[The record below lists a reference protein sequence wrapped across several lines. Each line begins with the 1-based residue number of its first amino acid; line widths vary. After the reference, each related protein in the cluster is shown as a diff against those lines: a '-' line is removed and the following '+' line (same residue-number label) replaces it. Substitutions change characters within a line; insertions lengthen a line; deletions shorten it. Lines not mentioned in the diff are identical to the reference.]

1 MGIKLLPTS
10 ALVQQQMDREN
21 FGSQAR
27 QESDLEGRESLKAD
41 IRGTGTLVKAI
52 SVRKWCRYSGIAA
65 AEFRTAAEAEGLT
78 GRAARDRALDLMEQA
93 SHAPEW
99 TDRFIVVDGHT
110 RVSILEELAQEGVE
124 ELTFHTGSME
134 VSFATTSIYA
144 EVLPSFT
151 ELAEDMSDDEPGT
164 PDFLLAVN
172 TLLSKQLQTQESAN
186 IGVTW
191 QDASRSVNFWQM
203 LQLGIQKGLMP
214 SDPFG
219 IAEPGISDEK
229 LRKLAEKSALD
240 EIVQQSGKDRKEI
253 LELIK
258 LSDPTVTKPELY
270 EAYKEGLILKT
281 HLTELRQLWLAPVVD
296 EESGEVTNQ
305 EQVDSVEALRAG
317 LLKRCLEGE
326 LSPTQLR
333 KKISSIQ
340 AGGTKIKEKGR
351 ASKPTAQRI
360 PSLSEETAT
369 AWVQLLDGAAE
380 SASETN
386 QAVIAGAIA
395 AIKAAADAA
404 TQNANGVLGFI
415 LLEAEEYLEDLDEA
429 IEAKQG

>member
-1 MGIKLLPTS
+1 
-10 ALVQQQMDREN
+10 MDRDN
-21 FGSQAR
+21 FGTQAR
-27 QESDLEGRESLKAD
+27 QESDLEGREALKAD
-41 IRGTGTLVKAI
+41 IRGTGTLVKAVT
-52 SVRKWCRYSGIAA
+52 VRKWCRYSGIAA

-93 SHAPEW
+93 SHSTEW
-99 TDRFIVVDGHT
+99 TDRYIVVDGHT
-110 RVSILEELAQEGVE
+110 RVGILEELAQEGVN

-134 VSFATTSIYA
+134 VAFATTSIYA

-151 ELAEDMSDDEPGT
+151 ELAEDISDDEPGT

-172 TLLSKQLQTQESAN
+172 QLLSKQLQTQESAN

-191 QDASRSVNFWQM
+191 QDASRSVNFFNM

-219 IAEPGISDEK
+219 ISEPGISDEK
-229 LRKLAEKSALD
+229 LRKLAEKAALD

-305 EQVDSVEALRAG
+305 EDVDSVETLRAG
-317 LLKRCLEGE
+317 LLKRCIEGGM
-326 LSPTQLR
+326 SPTQLR
-333 KKISSIQ
+333 KKIASIQ
-340 AGGTKIKEKGR
+340 SSGKKIKEKGR
-351 ASKPTAQRI
+351 KTKPTAAKV
-360 PSLSEETAT
+360 PSLSEEMA
-369 AWVQLLDGAAE
+369 AEWVQILDDAAE

-395 AIKAAADAA
+395 AVKAAADAT
-404 TQNANGVLGFI
+404 TQAANGVLGFI
-415 LLEAEEYLEDLDEA
+415 LLEAEEYLEELDDVL
-429 IEAKQG
+429 EAKED

>member
-1 MGIKLLPTS
+1 MGIKLLTLS
-10 ALVQQQMDREN
+10 SLVHQQMDRDH
-21 FGSQAR
+21 FGTQAR
-27 QESDLEGRESLKAD
+27 QESDLEGREQLKAD

-65 AEFRTAAEAEGLT
+65 AEFRTAAESEGLT

-93 SHAPEW
+93 SHSTEW
-99 TDRFIVVDGHT
+99 SDRYVVVDGHT
-110 RVSILEELAQEGVE
+110 RVGILEELAQEGVN
-124 ELTFHTGSME
+124 ELKFHTGSME
-134 VSFATTSIYA
+134 VSFATSSIYA

-151 ELAEDMSDDEPGT
+151 ELAEDLSDDEPGT

-191 QDASRSVNFWQM
+191 QDASRSVNFYQM

-229 LRKLAEKSALD
+229 LRKLAEKAALD
-240 EIVQQSGKDRKEI
+240 EIVQGSGKERKEI

-296 EESGEVTNQ
+296 EETGEVSNQ
-305 EQVDSVEALRAG
+305 EEVDEVETLRSNFLKSCIEGG
-317 LLKRCLEGE
+317 LT
-326 LSPTQLR
+326 PTQLR
-333 KKISSIQ
+333 KKIASIQ
-340 AGGTKIKEKGR
+340 AGGKKIKEKGR
-351 ASKPTAQRI
+351 KTKPAVAKV
-360 PSLSEETAT
+360 PSLSEDTASE
-369 AWVQLLDGAAE
+369 WIQLLDDAAE

-395 AIKAAADAA
+395 AVKAAADAS
-404 TQNANGVLGFI
+404 TQSANGVLGFI
-415 LLEAEEYLEDLDEA
+415 LLEAEEYLEELDESL
-429 IEAKQG
+429 ESEEH